1 MTEIFNGIFDST
13 GASVIS
19 VADFMI
25 CLCSALLLG
34 VALALVCT
42 RKTVASKSF
51 TVTAAIIPA
60 IVCVVIMAVNGN
72 VGAGVAVAGAFSL
85 VRFRSAPGTAR
96 EIAIIFMAMGV
107 GILTGMGYI
116 AYAVLFCAVMCAVFA
131 LLNATKFGTNG
142 KSLERTMK
150 ITVPENVDYTTAFNG
165 VFEKYT
171 DTCTRL
177 SAKTAGLG
185 TLFRLHYRLTLKNA
199 ECEKAFI
206 DDLRCLNGNLEII
219 IHGTEKEGSGNEL

>member
-1 MTEIFNGIFDST
+1 MSAIFNGLFDTT

-19 VADFMI
+19 VTDFLV
-25 CLCSALLLG
+25 CLMSS
-34 VALALVCT
+34 LALGIILAIICT

-51 TVTAAIIPA
+51 TVTAALIPA

-96 EIAIIFMAMGV
+96 EIAILFMAMGT

-116 AYAVLFCAVMCAVFA
+116 AYAVLFTAVMCAVFA
-131 LLNATKFGTNG
+131 VLNMTHFGENG
-142 KSLERTMK
+142 KSLERTLKM
-150 ITVPENVDYTTAFNG
+150 TVPEDVDYTQTFNG
-165 VFEKYT
+165 VFDKYT
-171 DTCTRL
+171 SSHTRL

-185 TLFRLHYRLTLKNA
+185 SLFRLSYRLTLKSA
-199 ECEKAFI
+199 DCEKAFI
-206 DDLRCLNGNLEII
+206 DELRCLNGNLEII
-219 IHGTEKEGSGNEL
+219 MHGTEKESDRDEL

>member
-1 MTEIFNGIFDST
+1 MSAIFNGLFDTT

-19 VADFMI
+19 VTDFLI
-25 CLCSALLLG
+25 CLMSS
-34 VALALVCT
+34 LALGIILAIICT

-51 TVTAAIIPA
+51 TVTAALIPA

-96 EIAIIFMAMGV
+96 EIAILFMAMGT

-116 AYAVLFCAVMCAVFA
+116 AYAVLFTAVMCAVFA
-131 LLNATKFGTNG
+131 VLNMTHFGENG
-142 KSLERTMK
+142 KSLERTLKM
-150 ITVPENVDYTTAFNG
+150 TVPEDVDYTQAFNG
-165 VFEKYT
+165 VFDKYT
-171 DTCTRL
+171 SSHTRL

-185 TLFRLHYRLTLKNA
+185 SLFRLSYRLTLKSA
-199 ECEKAFI
+199 GCEKAFI
-206 DDLRCLNGNLEII
+206 DELRCLNGNLEII
-219 IHGTEKEGSGNEL
+219 MHGTEKESDRDEL